1 MTKPCRIT
9 KQGIW
14 QYGNFRGRDRS
25 INMFARSHT
34 NPSEDVKNIFMLSKH
49 QTHTGG
55 LNLNTQKIMN
65 DSYVTKLEL

>member
-1 MTKPCRIT
+1 
-9 KQGIW
+9 
-14 QYGNFRGRDRS
+14 
-25 INMFARSHT
+25 MFARSHT